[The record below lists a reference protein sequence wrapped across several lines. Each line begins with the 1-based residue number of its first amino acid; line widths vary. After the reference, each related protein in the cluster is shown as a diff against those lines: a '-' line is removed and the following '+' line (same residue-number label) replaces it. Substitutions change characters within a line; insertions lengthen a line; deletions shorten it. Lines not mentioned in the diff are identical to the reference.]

1 MIEEHDTTNPG
12 RCLMATL
19 TLLPQVNQRIQL
31 NETLYEI
38 YSKIHQ
44 VQSLTN
50 VEYQIL
56 YTLKQDQNLGEDHRN
71 MLTRIFH
78 TLEKLDKQYRN
89 QGYQSTFACA

>member
-1 MIEEHDTTNPG
+1 
-12 RCLMATL
+12 MATL
-19 TLLPQVNQRIQL
+19 TLLPQVNQRIRL
-31 NETLYEI
+31 SETLYEI

-44 VQSLTN
+44 VQSLTS

-78 TLEKLDKQYRN
+78 TLDKLDKQHKSQR
-89 QGYQSTFACA
+89 YQPACACA